1 MSGPLRRGYGL
12 LLLCEQ
18 VGGKTGSLRTCLCES
33 SFVTLLWT
41 ECHQGGGD
49 QGVKKGEFPILLR
62 LHSELNVGSMKLR
75 WEVNVGIWSEGRA
88 VHLSST

>member
-1 MSGPLRRGYGL
+1 MVRLEVYVLVCVSL
-12 LLLCEQ
+12 L
-18 VGGKTGSLRTCLCES
+18 SLHCCGQSAIR
-33 SFVTLLWT
+33 VV
-41 ECHQGGGD
+41 GD

>member
-1 MSGPLRRGYGL
+1 MVRLEVYILVCVSL
-12 LLLCEQ
+12 LLLHCCGQ
-18 VGGKTGSLRTCLCES
+18 SAIRV
-33 SFVTLLWT
+33 V
-41 ECHQGGGD
+41 GD

-75 WEVNVGIWSEGRA
+75 WEVNVGIWSEERA